1 MNAGHS
7 LHLLRHLCRVNSA
20 EESQKKFKTQ
30 VKVGFLNKK
39 SKLPLSLLISD
50 LTFGRKDQTELY

>member
-1 MNAGHS
+1 MQATAYI
-7 LHLLRHLCRVNSA
+7 HLGTSVGIRV
-20 EESQKKFKTQ
+20 QKKVKKKFKTQ

-39 SKLPLSLLISD
+39 SKLPFSLISD